1 MVFQS
6 KPQLG
11 HPTTQQ
17 LAEFDVWIRVQ
28 PDPDEHPTTHQSLKF
43 QLENYFSVI
52 VVSDV
57 LVWLRLQTQLFAAC
71 AGHGFVFF
79 SEEHSTAALRRR
91 QGNLYRCRRSVLTRL
106 DAERSLIVPE
116 DHEQEG
122 NPSPDVAHKPA
133 E

>member
-57 LVWLRLQTQLFAAC
+57 LAWLRLQTQLFAAC

-79 SEEHSTAALRRR
+79 LKSILQQLFVVVSVTCIDVGA
-91 QGNLYRCRRSVLTRL
+91 RS
-106 DAERSLIVPE
+106 
-116 DHEQEG
+116 
-122 NPSPDVAHKPA
+122 
-133 E
+133 